1 VFHALNYILDW
12 YLPINRDIGNLL
24 SLLKLKLPDRVVN
37 VKVELLHVHQFMFL
51 ALKSVLG
58 QHHFL
63 LLGLGLQAVAT
74 HLAEHLEVFD
84 SLGRLLGLIYVDVHL

>member
-1 VFHALNYILDW
+1 MFHALYYVLDW
-12 YLPINRDIGNLL
+12 YLPVNRDIGNLL
-24 SLLKLKLPDRVVN
+24 SLLELELPDRVVN
-37 VKVELLHVHQFMFL
+37 VKVELLHVHQFMFF

-63 LLGLGLQAVAT
+63 LLGLGLYAVAA
-74 HLAEHLEVFD
+74 HLAELLEVFD